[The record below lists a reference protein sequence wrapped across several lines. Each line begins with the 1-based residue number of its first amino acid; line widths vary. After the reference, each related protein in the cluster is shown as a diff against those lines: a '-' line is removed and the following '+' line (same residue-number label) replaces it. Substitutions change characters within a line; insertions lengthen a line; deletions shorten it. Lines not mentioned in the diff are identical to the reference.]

1 MKMKLKRG
9 RNGVFYRQQRLIKPI
24 KMTNGYLVASLAK
37 DVKVS
42 QQYLHRIVCK
52 AFLPNPNNFPEVNH
66 IDGNKANNCVDNLEW
81 VSKSQNKWHACNV
94 LGQRT
99 NRIKDFSTG
108 IVFPSQKSAALYYGV
123 SESLIRSIVKK
134 QIFSKRKKKQEIT
147 NHRIEIIS
155 EREYIDSLNK
165 SELVDV
171 VNELQHDNSE
181 KANYQENVQP
191 EPVKVYVCADGSVYD
206 NESVAKSHAAGL
218 PDHINLNSEL
228 AHLQKENSNL
238 KDEVELLQK
247 KLEMAINVI
256 DTCRQYERGTACIAP
271 DNLAVYCDIAI
282 KHIRELE
289 TKGGD
294 Q

>member
-1 MKMKLKRG
+1 MIERWKDIDGYEGYYQVSNFGEVRTVGHKYQRKGFHKIKLHNN
-9 RNGVFYRQQRLIKPI
+9 RNGYWLADLHKNNLYKSKAIHR
-24 KMTNGYLVASLAK
+24 LVA
-37 DVKVS
+37 
-42 QQYLHRIVCK
+42 K

-171 VNELQHDNSE
+171 INTLVKENNIHEKQIDELQMKAEPEKCKAPADPYAEQRKCICKLCWFWNDN
-181 KANYQENVQP
+181 KADKVIGILTGVFDEADRPFERNINQTLYKHC
-191 EPVKVYVCADGSVYD
+191 EPVK
-206 NESVAKSHAAGL
+206 
-218 PDHINLNSEL
+218 PDDSI
-228 AHLQKENSNL
+228 
-238 KDEVELLQK
+238 
-247 KLEMAINVI
+247 I
-256 DTCRQYERGTACIAP
+256 YRG
-271 DNLAVYCDIAI
+271 
-282 KHIRELE
+282 K
-289 TKGGD
+289 
-294 Q
+294 

>member
-1 MKMKLKRG
+1 MIEKWKDIDGYEGYYQVSNFGEVRTVGHKYQRKGFHKIKLHNN
-9 RNGVFYRQQRLIKPI
+9 RNGYWLADLHKNNLYKSKAIHR
-24 KMTNGYLVASLAK
+24 LVA
-37 DVKVS
+37 
-42 QQYLHRIVCK
+42 K

-165 SELVDV
+165 SELVDAVNRLEESIQGV
-171 VNELQHDNSE
+171 VNNSI
-181 KANYQENVQP
+181 
-191 EPVKVYVCADGSVYD
+191 ADGGRIQTMCEQL
-206 NESVAKSHAAGL
+206 NEIKQYLDWNDISGEEPTMVENASVAKNVREPITLIDMFNEMGRLYADLWNKMEDIHH
-218 PDHINLNSEL
+218 D
-228 AHLQKENSNL
+228 L
-238 KDEVELLQK
+238 K
-247 KLEMAINVI
+247 
-256 DTCRQYERGTACIAP
+256 
-271 DNLAVYCDIAI
+271 
-282 KHIRELE
+282 
-289 TKGGD
+289 TKGGSND
-294 Q
+294 